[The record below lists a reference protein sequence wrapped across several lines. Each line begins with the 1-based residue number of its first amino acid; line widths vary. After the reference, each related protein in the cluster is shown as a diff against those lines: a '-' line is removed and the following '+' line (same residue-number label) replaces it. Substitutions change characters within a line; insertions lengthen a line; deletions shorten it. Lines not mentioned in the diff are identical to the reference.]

1 MFSNHWIELTRRTK
15 NYRVVVRLGW
25 TGWLPSVQ
33 ENIAPKQLWIFI
45 SSYWYEFV
53 EILKYRPYFI
63 NLESASD
70 VELAKFFLDTGLIGV
85 ELRDNNV
92 KVTKNQAT
100 YIANLAKYYA
110 PQVLEWLK
118 EGNIYASELV

>member
-1 MFSNHWIELTRRTK
+1 MFSNHWLELTRRTK

-25 TGWLPSVQ
+25 TGWLPEVQ
-33 ENIAPKQLWIFI
+33 EAIAPKQLWIFM

-63 NLESASD
+63 DLESVD
-70 VELAKFFLDTGLIGV
+70 DYTLTKFFLDTGLIGIELKDSNV
-85 ELRDNNV
+85 ELS
-92 KVTKNQAT
+92 KNQT
-100 YIANLAKYYA
+100 SYIAQLARYYA
-110 PQVLEWLK
+110 PQILQWLK